1 MIAAN
6 DIEAAFSELKF
17 NGKNPDYFAKA
28 RDVFSARLDDFVLD
42 RETINMILQM
52 NNFGDVLISRPAG
65 REAFLAA
72 SAYILKPLKK
82 GSEIILDFADVQVLA
97 PSWVDE
103 FILNIRKKYYYKYF
117 IYSYG

>member
-1 MIAAN
+1 
-6 DIEAAFSELKF
+6 
-17 NGKNPDYFAKA
+17 
-28 RDVFSARLDDFVLD
+28 
-42 RETINMILQM
+42 MILQM
-52 NNFGDVLISRPAG
+52 NKFGDVLISCPAG

-103 FILNIRKKYYYKYF
+103 FILNIRKN
-117 IYSYG
+117 ITTNISYIHTDNPSVSASLEVVAAENY